1 MALTDYSI
9 DTSGSPQDVQR
20 KQALAD
26 ALMKQGMDSSPAAGG
41 KNGGMLTALNRGLA
55 GALGGYQ
62 RGAAANEEQQ
72 GRETARQQLAN
83 GLMGAD
89 GKINPQA
96 YLAAASNPWVN
107 PQQIGAVG
115 KVADWQHT
123 SERDKVGDQHWNASF
138 GLQKQ
143 ADARAAAAEGRAA
156 ADDENTPYQYAPNP
170 KFGQPGE
177 PQFIDQYAAARSA
190 AEASAPGAG
199 GASLTPVYGVGSDG
213 KPAMVQTTKTGTAI
227 QTKLPEGFQISKEPI
242 KIDAGTHWQLM
253 DPQTR
258 QVIGT
263 IPKNLAEVENQKIQG
278 EATGKAVTGLPQA
291 IASAD
296 ETLKSIELVRNHKGR
311 GMLTTGAGGI
321 LPGIPGTEGRGF
333 TTAVD
338 QLKGKTFLTAFN
350 QLRGGGAITDAEGN
364 KATMALARLDRAQNH
379 DDFESALNDLRDI
392 VKSGVERAKTMAKG
406 GPTAKPVPVEINGY
420 KIEPQ

>member
-41 KNGGMLTALNRGLA
+41 KNGGWVTALNRGLA

-62 RGAAANEEQQ
+62 QGQARQEEQT
-72 GRETARQQLAN
+72 GRASVNQQLAAA
-83 GLMGAD
+83 LGAD
-89 GKINPQA
+89 GKVNPQA
-96 YLAAASNPWVN
+96 YLQAASNPWAT
-107 PQQIGAVG
+107 PGQIGAVG
-115 KVADWQHT
+115 KVQDWQHT
-123 SERDKVGDQHWNASF
+123 AERDKVGDQHWGASF
-138 GLQKQ
+138 GLQKN
-143 ADARAAAAEGRAA
+143 ADARAAQTAERMNMSETAKIEEKKAALIANGI
-156 ADDENTPYQYAPNP
+156 DP
-170 KFGQPGE
+170 KSQQGMAYLGL
-177 PQFIDQYAAARSA
+177 SGSG
-190 AEASAPGAG
+190 EAS
-199 GASLTPVYGVGSDG
+199 LNPVYGVDAAG
-213 KPAMVQTTKTGTAI
+213 KPAMVQTTKSGSAI
-227 QTKLPEGFQISKEPI
+227 QTKLPDGFQIAKDPI
-242 KIDAGTHWQLM
+242 KVDAGTHFTLL

-263 IPKNLAEVENQKIQG
+263 VPKNLAEAEAQKTQG
-278 EATGKAVTGLPQA
+278 DITGKARAGLEQSLA
-291 IASAD
+291 TAN
-296 ETLKSIELVRNHKGR
+296 ETLKSIELVRNHPGR

-364 KATMALARLDRAQNH
+364 KATVALARLDRAQN
-379 DDFESALNDLRDI
+379 DGDFDVALNDLRD
-392 VKSGVERAKTMAKG
+392 VVQGGMLRAKAMANG
-406 GPTAKPVPVEINGY
+406 GPAAKSAPIEINGY